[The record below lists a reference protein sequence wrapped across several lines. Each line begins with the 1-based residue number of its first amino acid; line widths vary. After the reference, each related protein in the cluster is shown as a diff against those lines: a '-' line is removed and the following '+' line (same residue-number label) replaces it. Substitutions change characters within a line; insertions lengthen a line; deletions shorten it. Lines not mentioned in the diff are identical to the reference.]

1 MPGLGKINSKNFKY
15 LLEVDK
21 KKIRLE
27 NRMYS
32 PGCKVVK
39 LKEKKKKRQ
48 NSNYFPLG
56 VSPQH

>member
-21 KKIRLE
+21 KKIRFE

-39 LKEKKKKRQ
+39 LKKKKKRQ